1 MAKLKQTLTKSK
13 KKEYRI
19 KNWASYDCA
28 LRQRGSLE
36 FWVEGGIA
44 DRWYA
49 PPAHTP
55 GAQPRYTDSAITT
68 TLQLGMVFGQRL
80 RQTEG
85 FVRSIF
91 RLLNLDLAVPDHST
105 LSRRG
110 ATVTV
115 NVPKK
120 KRKEKLVFVVDGSG
134 LKVYGEGEWKV
145 RQHGKSKRR
154 TWRKIQL
161 GITPDGEIRAVELTT
176 NDVSDDEAFAYVL
189 AQEVCAIRALAADG
203 AYDKRKVYA
212 TCQQRNIKDI
222 RIPPRKDARIWTH
235 GNAHA
240 PPHPRDENL
249 RAIRAASRNS
259 WKETVGYHVRSLAET
274 AVFRFKTIFG
284 DRLHARNMAQQ
295 RTETL
300 LKAAALNRMWRLG
313 MPDSYVVAG

>member
-1 MAKLKQTLTKSK
+1 MAKKKQTSTKHK
-13 KKEYRI
+13 KKAYHI
-19 KNWASYDCA
+19 KNWASYDRS
-28 LRQRGSLE
+28 LQQRGSLE
-36 FWVEGGIA
+36 FWVEEGIA
-44 DRWYA
+44 DHWYA
-49 PPAHTP
+49 LPAHTQ
-55 GAQPRYTDSAITT
+55 GAQPRYTDTAITT

-91 RLLNLDLAVPDHST
+91 RLLRLDLDVPDHST

-110 ATVTV
+110 AVV
-115 NVPKK
+115 KVKIPKK

-145 RQHGKSKRR
+145 RQHGKAKRR

-161 GITPDGEIRAVELTT
+161 GVTPDGEIRAVELTT
-176 NDVSDDEAFAYVL
+176 NEVSDDEALVYLL
-189 AQEVCAIRALAADG
+189 AQETMAIAALAADG

-212 TCQQRNIKDI
+212 LCRQRHIKDI

-235 GNAHA
+235 GNSHA

-249 RAIRAASRNS
+249 RVIRATSRKS
-259 WKETVGYHVRSLAET
+259 WKETAGYHVRSLAET
-274 AVFRFKTIFG
+274 AVFRLKTIFG

-295 RTETL
+295 RTEAF
-300 LKAAALNRMWRLG
+300 LKVAALNRMWSLG
-313 MPDSYVVAG
+313 TPDSYAVAG